1 VELRALVRCDQ
12 DAMRAATGR
21 AKATATTGK
30 AIGRRHGPDAMTG
43 PAEREVNSGG

>member
-1 VELRALVRCDQ
+1 MARNAGSKP
-12 DAMRAATGR
+12 APGR

-43 PAEREVNSGG
+43 LAEHGVNSGG

>member
-21 AKATATTGK
+21 AKATTGK